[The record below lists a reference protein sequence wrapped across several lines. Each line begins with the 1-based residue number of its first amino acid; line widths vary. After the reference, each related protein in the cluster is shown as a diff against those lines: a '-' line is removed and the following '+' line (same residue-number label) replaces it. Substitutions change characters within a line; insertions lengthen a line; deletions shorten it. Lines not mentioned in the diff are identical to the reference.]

1 MMMQCPRSEVKGPE
15 SETSMVPDGGVA
27 CIEIGDTVTF
37 VVAADCENRHLGG
50 VVIDVLDKYV
60 VAVPGDIIQESGLGL
75 RWPAFAVGKRGMT
88 MTFIQVR
95 KADVDILKVCQL
107 SQKPPVSLILKACQ
121 LSQTEPVKLVP
132 ESLLHAATPPR
143 YRYFHV
149 DVLKKKSDAALGL
162 VLKFNRT
169 TKDVFGVS
177 VVQVKEGSSMSDWNA
192 RCARTFP
199 EDQLRSDD
207 QIVQVNEVI
216 DIREF
221 EKVMKRDVRMFMIVR
236 RRLT

>member
-132 ESLLHAATPPR
+132 EALLHAATPPR

>member
-50 VVIDVLDKYV
+50 VVIDVLDRYV

-132 ESLLHAATPPR
+132 EALLHAATPPR

-149 DVLKKKSDAALGL
+149 DVLKKKSDATLGL

>member
-60 VAVPGDIIQESGLGL
+60 VAVPGDIIQESGL
-75 RWPAFAVGKRGMT
+75 RWPAFPVGNRGMT

-132 ESLLHAATPPR
+132 EALLHAATPPR

-149 DVLKKKSDAALGL
+149 DVLKKKSDATLGL

>member
-1 MMMQCPRSEVKGPE
+1 
-15 SETSMVPDGGVA
+15 MVPDGGVA

-132 ESLLHAATPPR
+132 EAFLHAATPPR

-199 EDQLRSDD
+199 EDQLQSDD

>member
-1 MMMQCPRSEVKGPE
+1 
-15 SETSMVPDGGVA
+15 MVPDGGVA

-60 VAVPGDIIQESGLGL
+60 VAVPGDIIQESGL
-75 RWPAFAVGKRGMT
+75 RWPALPVGNRGMT

-132 ESLLHAATPPR
+132 EFLLHAATPPR

-149 DVLKKKSDAALGL
+149 DVLKKKSDATLGL

>member
-1 MMMQCPRSEVKGPE
+1 
-15 SETSMVPDGGVA
+15 MVPDGGVA

-50 VVIDVLDKYV
+50 VVIDVLDRYV

-132 ESLLHAATPPR
+132 EALLHAATPPR

-149 DVLKKKSDAALGL
+149 DVLKKSDTTLGL

-177 VVQVKEGSSMSDWNA
+177 VVQVKEGSSSMSDWNA

>member
-1 MMMQCPRSEVKGPE
+1 
-15 SETSMVPDGGVA
+15 MVPDGGVA

-60 VAVPGDIIQESGLGL
+60 VAVPGDIIQESGLGF

-132 ESLLHAATPPR
+132 EALLHAATPPR

-149 DVLKKKSDAALGL
+149 DVLKKKSDATLGL

>member
-1 MMMQCPRSEVKGPE
+1 
-15 SETSMVPDGGVA
+15 MVPDGGVA

-60 VAVPGDIIQESGLGL
+60 VAVPGDIIQESGL
-75 RWPAFAVGKRGMT
+75 RWPAFPVGNRGMT

-132 ESLLHAATPPR
+132 EALLHAATPPR

-149 DVLKKKSDAALGL
+149 DVLKKKSDATLGL
-162 VLKFNRT
+162 VLKFNTT

-177 VVQVKEGSSMSDWNA
+177 VVQVKEGSSMSDWKA

>member
-1 MMMQCPRSEVKGPE
+1 
-15 SETSMVPDGGVA
+15 MVPDGGVA

-37 VVAADCENRHLGG
+37 VAAADCENRHLGG

-132 ESLLHAATPPR
+132 EFLLHAATPLR

-149 DVLKKKSDAALGL
+149 DVLKKKSDATLGL

-177 VVQVKEGSSMSDWNA
+177 VVQVKEGSSMSVWNA
-192 RCARTFP
+192 RCAHTFP
-199 EDQLRSDD
+199 GDQLRSDD

>member
-50 VVIDVLDKYV
+50 VVIDVLDRYV

-132 ESLLHAATPPR
+132 EALLHAATPPR

>member
-1 MMMQCPRSEVKGPE
+1 
-15 SETSMVPDGGVA
+15 MVPDGGVA

-60 VAVPGDIIQESGLGL
+60 VAVPGDIIQESGL
-75 RWPAFAVGKRGMT
+75 RWPAFPVGNRGMT

-132 ESLLHAATPPR
+132 EALLHAATPPR

-149 DVLKKKSDAALGL
+149 DVLKKKSDATLGL

-169 TKDVFGVS
+169 TKDVFGIS
-177 VVQVKEGSSMSDWNA
+177 VVQVKEGSPMSDWNA

>member
-1 MMMQCPRSEVKGPE
+1 
-15 SETSMVPDGGVA
+15 MVPDGGVA

-60 VAVPGDIIQESGLGL
+60 VAVPGDIIQESGL
-75 RWPAFAVGKRGMT
+75 RWPAFPVGNRGMT

-132 ESLLHAATPPR
+132 EFLLHAATPPR

>member
-1 MMMQCPRSEVKGPE
+1 
-15 SETSMVPDGGVA
+15 MVPDGGVA

-132 ESLLHAATPPR
+132 EALLHAATPPR

-149 DVLKKKSDAALGL
+149 DVLKKKSDATLGL
-162 VLKFNRT
+162 VLKFNTT

-221 EKVMKRDVRMFMIVR
+221 EKVMKRDVRIFMIVR

>member
-1 MMMQCPRSEVKGPE
+1 
-15 SETSMVPDGGVA
+15 MVPDGGVA

-132 ESLLHAATPPR
+132 EFLLHAATPPR

>member
-60 VAVPGDIIQESGLGL
+60 VAVPGDIIQESGL
-75 RWPAFAVGKRGMT
+75 RWPAFPVGNRGMT

-132 ESLLHAATPPR
+132 EFLLHAATPLR

-169 TKDVFGVS
+169 TKDVFGIS
-177 VVQVKEGSSMSDWNA
+177 VVQVKEGSPMSDWNA
-192 RCARTFP
+192 RCAGTFP

>member
-1 MMMQCPRSEVKGPE
+1 
-15 SETSMVPDGGVA
+15 MVPDGGVA

-60 VAVPGDIIQESGLGL
+60 VAVPGDIIQESGL
-75 RWPAFAVGKRGMT
+75 RWPAFPVGNRGMT

-132 ESLLHAATPPR
+132 EFLLHAATPLR

>member
-1 MMMQCPRSEVKGPE
+1 
-15 SETSMVPDGGVA
+15 MVPDGGVA

-50 VVIDVLDKYV
+50 VVIDVLDRYV

-132 ESLLHAATPPR
+132 EALLHAATPPR

-149 DVLKKKSDAALGL
+149 DVLKKKSDATLGL
-162 VLKFNRT
+162 VLKFNTT

>member
-60 VAVPGDIIQESGLGL
+60 VAVPGDIIQESGL
-75 RWPAFAVGKRGMT
+75 RWPAFPVGNRGMT

>member
-1 MMMQCPRSEVKGPE
+1 
-15 SETSMVPDGGVA
+15 MVPDGGVA

-60 VAVPGDIIQESGLGL
+60 VAVPGDIIQESGL
-75 RWPAFAVGKRGMT
+75 RWPAFPVGNRGMT

-132 ESLLHAATPPR
+132 EFLLHAATPPR

-207 QIVQVNEVI
+207 QIVQAHEVI
-216 DIREF
+216 DIREL
-221 EKVMKRDVRMFMIVR
+221 EKVMKREMSACS
-236 RRLT
+236 

>member
-1 MMMQCPRSEVKGPE
+1 MPGLSMMMQCPRSEVKGPE

-60 VAVPGDIIQESGLGL
+60 VAVPGDIIQERGL
-75 RWPAFAVGKRGMT
+75 RWPAFPVGNRGMT

-132 ESLLHAATPPR
+132 EFLLHAATPPR

-169 TKDVFGVS
+169 TEDALGVS
-177 VVQVKEGSSMSDWNA
+177 VVQVKEGFSMSDWSA

-199 EDQLRSDD
+199 ED
-207 QIVQVNEVI
+207 
-216 DIREF
+216 
-221 EKVMKRDVRMFMIVR
+221 
-236 RRLT
+236 

>member
-1 MMMQCPRSEVKGPE
+1 
-15 SETSMVPDGGVA
+15 MVPDGGVA

-60 VAVPGDIIQESGLGL
+60 VAVPGDIIQESGL
-75 RWPAFAVGKRGMT
+75 RWPAFPVGNRGMT

>member
-1 MMMQCPRSEVKGPE
+1 
-15 SETSMVPDGGVA
+15 MVPDGGVA

-60 VAVPGDIIQESGLGL
+60 VAVPGDIIQESGL
-75 RWPAFAVGKRGMT
+75 RWPAFPVGNRGMT

-132 ESLLHAATPPR
+132 EALLHAATPPR

-149 DVLKKKSDAALGL
+149 DVLKKSDTTLGL

>member
-1 MMMQCPRSEVKGPE
+1 
-15 SETSMVPDGGVA
+15 MVPDGGVA

-132 ESLLHAATPPR
+132 EALPHAATPPR

-149 DVLKKKSDAALGL
+149 DVLKKSDTMLGL

-192 RCARTFP
+192 RCACTFP

>member
-1 MMMQCPRSEVKGPE
+1 M
-15 SETSMVPDGGVA
+15 
-27 CIEIGDTVTF
+27 
-37 VVAADCENRHLGG
+37 
-50 VVIDVLDKYV
+50 
-60 VAVPGDIIQESGLGL
+60 
-75 RWPAFAVGKRGMT
+75 GKRGMT

-107 SQKPPVSLILKACQ
+107 SQRPPVSLILKACQ

-132 ESLLHAATPPR
+132 EFLFRAATPPR

-162 VLKFNRT
+162 VLKFHWT
-169 TKDVFGVS
+169 TKDVFGIS
-177 VVQVKEGSSMSDWNA
+177 VVQVKEGSPMSDWNA
-192 RCARTFP
+192 RCASTFP

>member
-1 MMMQCPRSEVKGPE
+1 M
-15 SETSMVPDGGVA
+15 
-27 CIEIGDTVTF
+27 
-37 VVAADCENRHLGG
+37 
-50 VVIDVLDKYV
+50 
-60 VAVPGDIIQESGLGL
+60 
-75 RWPAFAVGKRGMT
+75 GKRGMT

-95 KADVDILKVCQL
+95 KADVDMLKVCQL

-132 ESLLHAATPPR
+132 EFLLHAATPPR

-149 DVLKKKSDAALGL
+149 DVLKKKSDTTLGL

-177 VVQVKEGSSMSDWNA
+177 VVQVKEGSSMPDWNA

-207 QIVQVNEVI
+207 QIVQVHEVI
-216 DIREF
+216 DIREL
-221 EKVMKRDVRMFMIVR
+221 EKVMKREREREMSACS
-236 RRLT
+236 

>member
-1 MMMQCPRSEVKGPE
+1 
-15 SETSMVPDGGVA
+15 MVPDGGVA

-60 VAVPGDIIQESGLGL
+60 VAVPGDIIQESGL
-75 RWPAFAVGKRGMT
+75 RWPAFPVGNRGMT

-132 ESLLHAATPPR
+132 EALLHAATPPR

-149 DVLKKKSDAALGL
+149 DVLKKKSDATLGL
-162 VLKFNRT
+162 VLKFNTT